1 MLKSQRQKDL
11 VFDSVIYVVLF
22 IIMLT
27 MLYPFYYVLIASFNK
42 GSDSLLGG
50 VYLWPR
56 NFTLENYRV
65 FMDDPKWVKAF
76 LISVLRTVS
85 GTLLG
90 LLLTSIVAYG
100 LSHRDLLFSKVYFT
114 VIVFA
119 MYFSG
124 GLIPYYVVLRSLGL
138 LNSFA
143 VYIIPSMLSTFFLL
157 IAISF
162 FREIP
167 AELKESAHIDGAG
180 ELTIFF
186 RIILPVSTPVL
197 ATMALFMGV
206 GQWNSWL
213 DSAYF
218 VQSEEPAYAGLP
230 HDGGHQ
236 QEQLSDGF
244 AGGSQQCLGGCD
256 QLLLTGHFNGGV
268 DCSHYLCV
276 PVPAEVFRTWHHAGF
291 GKRLGQCF
299 SVQMFHCTYSS
310 LIQSWRD

>member
-1 MLKSQRQKDL
+1 MLKSQKQKDFL
-11 VFDSVIYVVLF
+11 FDSVIYIVLF

-42 GSDSLLGG
+42 GSDTLLGG

-56 NFTLENYRV
+56 SVTLENYKV
-65 FMDDPKWVKAF
+65 FLDDPKWYRAF
-76 LISVLRTVS
+76 LVTVARTIS
-85 GTLLG
+85 GTALG
-90 LLLTSIVAYG
+90 LLLTSLVAYA
-100 LSHRDLLFSKVYFT
+100 LSHRDLLFSKTYFT
-114 VIVFA
+114 IIIFA

-124 GLIPYYVVLRSLGL
+124 GLIPYYVVLRSIGL

-143 VYIIPSMLSTFFLL
+143 VYIVPSMLNTFFLL

-167 AELKESAHIDGAG
+167 GEMKESAHMDGAG
-180 ELTIFF
+180 ELVIFF

-218 VQSEEPAYAGLP
+218 VQSENLRTLTYRMMEVINKSNSPMDAIAVANSASASAGVTSFSLQVTSMVVSIVP
-230 HDGGHQ
+230 IICVYPFLQKYFVHGIM
-236 QEQLSDGF
+236 L
-244 AGGSQQCLGGCD
+244 GSVKG
-256 QLLLTGHFNGGV
+256 
-268 DCSHYLCV
+268 
-276 PVPAEVFRTWHHAGF
+276 
-291 GKRLGQCF
+291 
-299 SVQMFHCTYSS
+299 
-310 LIQSWRD
+310 

>member
-1 MLKSQRQKDL
+1 MLKSQKQKDFL
-11 VFDSVIYVVLF
+11 FDSVIYIVLF

-42 GSDSLLGG
+42 GSDTLLGG

-56 NFTLENYRV
+56 SVTLENYKV
-65 FMDDPKWVKAF
+65 FLDDPKWYRAF
-76 LISVLRTVS
+76 LVTVARTIS
-85 GTLLG
+85 GTVLG
-90 LLLTSIVAYG
+90 LLLTSLVAYA
-100 LSHRDLLFSKVYFT
+100 LSHRDLLFSKTYFT
-114 VIVFA
+114 IIIFA

-124 GLIPYYVVLRSLGL
+124 GLIPYYVVLRSIGL

-143 VYIIPSMLSTFFLL
+143 VYIVPSMLNTFFLL

-167 AELKESAHIDGAG
+167 GEMKESAHMDGAG
-180 ELTIFF
+180 ELVIFF

-218 VQSEEPAYAGLP
+218 VQSENLRTLTYRMMEVINKSNSPMDAIAVANSASASAGVTSFSLQVTSMVVSIVP
-230 HDGGHQ
+230 IICVYPFLQKYFVHGIM
-236 QEQLSDGF
+236 L
-244 AGGSQQCLGGCD
+244 GSVKG
-256 QLLLTGHFNGGV
+256 
-268 DCSHYLCV
+268 
-276 PVPAEVFRTWHHAGF
+276 
-291 GKRLGQCF
+291 
-299 SVQMFHCTYSS
+299 
-310 LIQSWRD
+310 

>member
-1 MLKSQRQKDL
+1 MLKSQKQKDFL
-11 VFDSVIYVVLF
+11 FDSVIYIVLF

-42 GSDSLLGG
+42 GSDTLLGG

-56 NFTLENYRV
+56 SVTLENYKV
-65 FMDDPKWVKAF
+65 FLDDPKWYRAF
-76 LISVLRTVS
+76 LVTVARTIS
-85 GTLLG
+85 GTVLG
-90 LLLTSIVAYG
+90 LLLTSLVAYA
-100 LSHRDLLFSKVYFT
+100 LSHRDLLFSKTYFT
-114 VIVFA
+114 IIIFA

-124 GLIPYYVVLRSLGL
+124 GLIPYYVVLRSIGL

-143 VYIIPSMLSTFFLL
+143 VYIVPSMLNTFFLL

-167 AELKESAHIDGAG
+167 GEMKESAHMDGAG
-180 ELTIFF
+180 ELVIFF

-218 VQSEEPAYAGLP
+218 VQSENLRTLTYRMMEVINKSNSPMDAIAVANSASAAAGVTSFSLQVTSMVVSIVP
-230 HDGGHQ
+230 IICVYPFLQKYFVHGIM
-236 QEQLSDGF
+236 L
-244 AGGSQQCLGGCD
+244 GSVKG
-256 QLLLTGHFNGGV
+256 
-268 DCSHYLCV
+268 
-276 PVPAEVFRTWHHAGF
+276 
-291 GKRLGQCF
+291 
-299 SVQMFHCTYSS
+299 
-310 LIQSWRD
+310 

>member
-11 VFDSVIYVVLF
+11 LLDSFIYTVLF
-22 IIMLT
+22 MIMLT

-56 NFTLENYRV
+56 SFTLENYKM
-65 FMDDPKWVKAF
+65 FLDDPKWYRAF
-76 LISVLRTVS
+76 MVTIVRTVS
-85 GTLLG
+85 GTALG
-90 LLLTSIVAYG
+90 LLLTSLVAYG
-100 LSHRDLLFSKVYFT
+100 LSHRDLLFSKLYFA
-114 VIVFA
+114 IIIFA

-124 GLIPYYVVLRSLGL
+124 GLIPYYVVLRSIGL
-138 LNSFA
+138 LNSFG

-167 AELKESAHIDGAG
+167 GELKESAHIDGAG
-180 ELTIFF
+180 EFVIFF
-186 RIILPVSTPVL
+186 RIILPVSMPLL

-218 VQSEEPAYAGLP
+218 VQSEDLRTLAFRMMEVINKSNSPMDAIAAANSASAGVTSFSLQVTAMVVSIVP
-230 HDGGHQ
+230 IIFVYPFLQKYFVHGIM
-236 QEQLSDGF
+236 L
-244 AGGSQQCLGGCD
+244 GSVKG
-256 QLLLTGHFNGGV
+256 
-268 DCSHYLCV
+268 
-276 PVPAEVFRTWHHAGF
+276 
-291 GKRLGQCF
+291 
-299 SVQMFHCTYSS
+299 
-310 LIQSWRD
+310 

>member
-1 MLKSQRQKDL
+1 MLKSQKQKDFL
-11 VFDSVIYVVLF
+11 FDSVIYIVLF

-42 GSDSLLGG
+42 GSDTLLGG

-56 NFTLENYRV
+56 SVTLENYKI
-65 FMDDPKWVKAF
+65 FLEDPKWYRAF
-76 LISVLRTVS
+76 LVTVARTIT
-85 GTLLG
+85 GTALG
-90 LLLTSIVAYG
+90 LLLTSLVAYA
-100 LSHRDLLFSKVYFT
+100 LSHRDLLFSKTYFSI
-114 VIVFA
+114 IVFA

-124 GLIPYYVVLRSLGL
+124 GLIPYYVVLRSIGL

-143 VYIIPSMLSTFFLL
+143 VYIVPSMLNTFFLL

-167 AELKESAHIDGAG
+167 GEMKESAHMDGAG
-180 ELTIFF
+180 ELVIFF

-218 VQSEEPAYAGLP
+218 VQSENLRTLTYRMMEVINKSNSPMDAIAVANSASASAGVTSFSLQVTSMVVSIVP
-230 HDGGHQ
+230 IICVYPFLQKYFVHGIM
-236 QEQLSDGF
+236 L
-244 AGGSQQCLGGCD
+244 GSVKG
-256 QLLLTGHFNGGV
+256 
-268 DCSHYLCV
+268 
-276 PVPAEVFRTWHHAGF
+276 
-291 GKRLGQCF
+291 
-299 SVQMFHCTYSS
+299 
-310 LIQSWRD
+310 

>member
-1 MLKSQRQKDL
+1 MLKTQKQKDIL
-11 VFDSVIYVVLF
+11 FDSFIYAALF

-42 GSDSLLGG
+42 GTDTLLGG

-56 NFTLENYRV
+56 SVTLENYKI
-65 FMDDPKWVKAF
+65 FLGDTKWLSAF
-76 LISVLRTVS
+76 LVTVARTVL

-90 LLLTSIVAYG
+90 LLLTSLVAYA
-100 LSHRDLLFSKVYFT
+100 LSHRGLMFSKTYFT
-114 VIVFA
+114 IIIFA

-124 GLIPYYVVLRSLGL
+124 GLIPYYVVLRSIGL

-143 VYIIPSMLSTFFLL
+143 VYIVPSMLNTFFLL

-167 AELKESAHIDGAG
+167 GELKESAHMDGAG
-180 ELTIFF
+180 ELVIFF
-186 RIILPVSTPVL
+186 KIILPVSTPLL

-218 VQSEEPAYAGLP
+218 VQSDSLRTLTFRMMEVINQSNAPMDSLAVANRPTSGVTSFSLQVTSMVVSIVPIICVYPFLQKYFVHGIML
-230 HDGGHQ
+230 
-236 QEQLSDGF
+236 
-244 AGGSQQCLGGCD
+244 GSVKG
-256 QLLLTGHFNGGV
+256 
-268 DCSHYLCV
+268 
-276 PVPAEVFRTWHHAGF
+276 
-291 GKRLGQCF
+291 
-299 SVQMFHCTYSS
+299 
-310 LIQSWRD
+310 

>member
-11 VFDSVIYVVLF
+11 LFDGFIYTVLF
-22 IIMLT
+22 IIMLV

-56 NFTLENYRV
+56 SFTLENYRM
-65 FMDDPKWVKAF
+65 FLDDPKWLRAF
-76 LISVLRTVS
+76 MVTVVRTVS
-85 GTLLG
+85 GTALG
-90 LLLTSIVAYG
+90 LLLTSLVAYG
-100 LSHRDLLFSKVYFT
+100 LSHRDLMFSKFYFA
-114 VIVFA
+114 IIIFA

-124 GLIPYYVVLRSLGL
+124 GLIPYYVVLRSIGL
-138 LNSFA
+138 LNSFG

-167 AELKESAHIDGAG
+167 GELKESAHIDGAG
-180 ELTIFF
+180 EFVIFF
-186 RIILPVSTPVL
+186 RIILPVSMPLL

-218 VQSEEPAYAGLP
+218 VQSENLRTLAFRMMEVISKSNAPMDAIAAANSASAGVTSFSLQVTAMVVSIVP
-230 HDGGHQ
+230 IICVYPFLQKYFVHGIM
-236 QEQLSDGF
+236 L
-244 AGGSQQCLGGCD
+244 GSVKG
-256 QLLLTGHFNGGV
+256 
-268 DCSHYLCV
+268 
-276 PVPAEVFRTWHHAGF
+276 
-291 GKRLGQCF
+291 
-299 SVQMFHCTYSS
+299 
-310 LIQSWRD
+310 

>member
-11 VFDSVIYVVLF
+11 LLDSIIYTVLF

-56 NFTLENYRV
+56 SFTLENYKM
-65 FMDDPKWVKAF
+65 FLDDPKWYRAF
-76 LISVLRTVS
+76 IVTVVRTVS
-85 GTLLG
+85 GTALG
-90 LLLTSIVAYG
+90 LLLTSLVAYG
-100 LSHRDLLFSKVYFT
+100 LSHRDLLFSKLYFA
-114 VIVFA
+114 IIIFA

-124 GLIPYYVVLRSLGL
+124 GLIPYYVVLRSIGL
-138 LNSFA
+138 LNSFG

-167 AELKESAHIDGAG
+167 GELKESAHIDGAG
-180 ELTIFF
+180 EFVIFF
-186 RIILPVSTPVL
+186 RIILPVSMPLL

-218 VQSEEPAYAGLP
+218 VQSENLRTLAFRMMEVINKSNSPMDAIAAANSASAGVTSFSLQVTAMVVSIVP
-230 HDGGHQ
+230 IICVYPFLQKYFVHGIM
-236 QEQLSDGF
+236 L
-244 AGGSQQCLGGCD
+244 GSVKG
-256 QLLLTGHFNGGV
+256 
-268 DCSHYLCV
+268 
-276 PVPAEVFRTWHHAGF
+276 
-291 GKRLGQCF
+291 
-299 SVQMFHCTYSS
+299 
-310 LIQSWRD
+310 